1 MKKMKKIEIVLESV
15 YTNRLLELFRQNGIT
30 RYTIIKD
37 IEGNGEHGLRQADEV
52 TDVFSNNYIFTVCEE
67 EKLEEIKEEI
77 RSFSKKYSGKCIV
90 SDVMWLL

>member
-1 MKKMKKIEIVLESV
+1 MKKMKKIELVLESV
-15 YTNRLLELFRQNGIT
+15 YTNKLLELFRQNGIT

>member
-1 MKKMKKIEIVLESV
+1 MKKMKKIEIILESV

>member
-15 YTNRLLELFRQNGIT
+15 YTNKLLELFRKNGIT

-52 TDVFSNNYIFTVCEE
+52 TDVFSNNYIFTVCDEQVF
-67 EKLEEIKEEI
+67 LDTKEDI